1 MDGDVR
7 MDLLYLPQSRQPGL
21 MLPPLPVCVWYSR
34 EPDKPSVSPC
44 QTSLAPAACFDFFA
58 GGLDL
63 ISTSAPFLKTAEMA
77 PLCAAHTLDR
87 TS

>member
-1 MDGDVR
+1 MDGRADGPTSEPAAGVDVTSA
-7 MDLLYLPQSRQPGL
+7 PC
-21 MLPPLPVCVWYSR
+21 VCVYSR